1 MASADRKIEVSMY
14 IATLIAARGALE
26 PALVENLRNA
36 WGGGEAIWL
45 APDEAAEFSLP
56 HVPENRWQVWDELQK
71 MRVDLVVQPA
81 EGRRRKMLL
90 ADMDSTMIEQ
100 ECIDELAEVAGVG
113 AHVREITARA
123 MNGELDFEG
132 ALLERVAL
140 LAGLDEAVI
149 GEVLRDRISYMPG
162 GAALVATMRAQGAY
176 CALVSGGFTAFT
188 QAVAAHLGFDEH
200 RANTL
205 LADGG
210 RLKGDVAR
218 PILGRAAKVQ
228 ALEEISAR
236 LGISESDVIAVGDGA
251 NDLGM
256 LGRAGAGVALHAKPS
271 VAAECDIRINH
282 GDLTALLY
290 VQGYAQEE
298 FRPARLED

>member
-1 MASADRKIEVSMY
+1 MH
-14 IATLIAARGALE
+14 IATLIAPAGALD
-26 PALVENLRNA
+26 PALVDSLRNA
-36 WGGGEAIWL
+36 WGGGDAQWL
-45 APDEAAEFSLP
+45 APDEAAEFAMAVIP
-56 HVPENRWQVWDELQK
+56 ANRWDVWSDLQQQQ
-71 MRVDLVVQPA
+71 VDLVVQRA
-81 EGRRRKMLL
+81 EGRRKSMLL

-140 LAGLDEAVI
+140 LRGLSEAVI

-162 GAALVATMRAQGAY
+162 GAALVATMRAQGSY

-205 LADGG
+205 LAEGG
-210 RLKGDVAR
+210 TLAGDVAR

-236 LGISESDVIAVGDGA
+236 LGISEADVIAVGDGA

-290 VQGYAQEE
+290 VQGYTRDE
-298 FRPARLED
+298 FHPCPS

>member
-36 WGGGEAIWL
+36 WSGGEAIWL

-81 EGRRRKMLL
+81 EGRRKKMLL

-140 LAGLDEAVI
+140 LRGLDEAVI
-149 GEVLRDRISYMPG
+149 GEVLRTRISYMPG
-162 GAALVATMRAQGAY
+162 GAALVATMRAQGSY

-205 LADGG
+205 LAEGG
-210 RLKGDVAR
+210 TLAGDVAR

-236 LGISESDVIAVGDGA
+236 LGISEADVIAVGDGA

-290 VQGYAQEE
+290 VQGYTRDE
-298 FRPARLED
+298 FHPCPS